1 MTATKTRIIIK
12 DLRLYGRHGV
22 LGQER
27 RVGNEYSVSMTIVYD
42 ASQAMVSDSID
53 DALNYALVVDVVKR
67 VMNQPANLLEHLA
80 MNIATAMLDNF
91 TVVTAGSITV
101 TKITPPVTAQIN
113 GGVSFALD
121 FVRQ

>member
-1 MTATKTRIIIK
+1 
-12 DLRLYGRHGV
+12 
-22 LGQER
+22 
-27 RVGNEYSVSMTIVYD
+27 
-42 ASQAMVSDSID
+42 MVSDSID

-67 VMNQPANLLEHLA
+67 VMNQPVNLLEHLA

-91 TVVTAGSITV
+91 AVVTAGSITV